1 MGKILIDWFLG
12 SMSIIL
18 VEDTLRKKH
27 DRLLHKCQICQYLP
41 ISRLYYTYDAIVIF
55 QWITFFSDLLSCI
68 SSGNLA
74 AVDLYLRILLAIDVE
89 VVDRDI
95 VHTPEV
101 SKNSLN
107 SPFVNTL
114 IIHNIIVLV
123 YRICHE

>member
-1 MGKILIDWFLG
+1 MYDDAVIL
-12 SMSIIL
+12 
-18 VEDTLRKKH
+18 
-27 DRLLHKCQICQYLP
+27 
-41 ISRLYYTYDAIVIF
+41 
-55 QWITFFSDLLSCI
+55 QWITFFSDLLSCV

-101 SKNSLN
+101 SKNLLN

-114 IIHNIIVLV
+114 VTCSIIVLV
-123 YRICHE
+123 YRFCHE

>member
-1 MGKILIDWFLG
+1 MKNKMAQLYAMACVIDYPSRVSVTVLANNLPH
-12 SMSIIL
+12 MS
-18 VEDTLRKKH
+18 
-27 DRLLHKCQICQYLP
+27 LL
-41 ISRLYYTYDAIVIF
+41 

-101 SKNSLN
+101 SKSLLN
-107 SPFVNTL
+107 GLLS
-114 IIHNIIVLV
+114 
-123 YRICHE
+123 